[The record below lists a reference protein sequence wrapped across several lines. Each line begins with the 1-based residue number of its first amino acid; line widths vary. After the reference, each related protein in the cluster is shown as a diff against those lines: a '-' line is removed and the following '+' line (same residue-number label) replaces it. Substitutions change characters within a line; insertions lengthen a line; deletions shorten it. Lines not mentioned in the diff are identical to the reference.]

1 MPRRTSKEDRMDTW
15 GRRGFA
21 AAVITGGMIGLSG
34 TGAVAA
40 VPSAQWGGGPEPEPR
55 TPQRPPAGPPATRY
69 GAPEYQSEPR
79 AAEYRLPEFAEQP
92 LAAQPQA
99 QPEQAPRRANPAYP
113 AAPVAAD
120 YPTGGMARVPATAGA
135 HGSDGFLAHN
145 VAALADPPSTSY
157 SGTPIGALGPA
168 EASMGTGFTSYGT
181 SAPEFGRMASRHA
194 RPEQHGERPAE
205 SYSERPAELYSER
218 PAESYG
224 ERPAELYGERPAQSY
239 GERPAQS
246 YGERPA
252 ELYGERPAEL
262 YSERPAESYGERPAE
277 LYSERSAELYGERPA
292 ELYGERPAQ
301 SYGERPAQ
309 SYGER
314 PVELYSERPAE
325 LYGERPAELYGER
338 PAQSYGERPVELYG
352 ERPGE
357 LYADRSPGVE
367 MHPAA
372 MSPRSP
378 VGSMAQPAVPMSP
391 HEYQQAVG
399 YPMGQQPMEP
409 PAAPVHQQMGLPT
422 SYSAE
427 RSVRAVELV
436 GAAYPQGAHRGP
448 EWHGEPGAPLDPDTS
463 ALGSLDSSA
472 MFGSLSRPPR

>member
-40 VPSAQWGGGPEPEPR
+40 VPSAQWGGSPEPEPR
-55 TPQRPPAGPPATRY
+55 TPQRPPADPSATRY
-69 GAPEYQSEPR
+69 GAPEYQMEPR
-79 AAEYRLPEFAEQP
+79 AAGYRLAESAEQTV
-92 LAAQPQA
+92 ATQA
-99 QPEQAPRRANPAYP
+99 QPEQAPRHANPAYA
-113 AAPVAAD
+113 AAPVAADYQVD

-135 HGSDGFLAHN
+135 HGSDGFLAGDL
-145 VAALADPPSTSY
+145 AALADPLSPSY

-168 EASMGTGFTSYGT
+168 EGSMGTGFTSYGT
-181 SAPEFGRMASRHA
+181 SAPEFGRMESRHA
-194 RPEQHGERPAE
+194 RPEQPEQYGERPAE
-205 SYSERPAELYSER
+205 SYAERPADLY
-218 PAESYG
+218 AD
-224 ERPAELYGERPAQSY
+224 RPAELYGERPAQSY
-239 GERPAQS
+239 AERPAQSYIERPPQSYGERPADQYSDRPAELYGERPVQS

-262 YSERPAESYGERPAE
+262 YGD
-277 LYSERSAELYGERPA
+277 RPA
-292 ELYGERPAQ
+292 ELYG
-301 SYGERPAQ
+301 
-309 SYGER
+309 
-314 PVELYSERPAE
+314 ERPAE

-338 PAQSYGERPVELYG
+338 PAELYG
-352 ERPGE
+352 ERPAE

-367 MHPAA
+367 MHPSA

-378 VGSMAQPAVPMSP
+378 IGSMGQPAVPLSQQ
-391 HEYQQAVG
+391 EYQQAYQG
-399 YPMGQQPMEP
+399 YSQPGGYQMGHQPMQP

-422 SYSAE
+422 SYPAE

-448 EWHGEPGAPLDPDTS
+448 ERHGEPDPSLDSDTS